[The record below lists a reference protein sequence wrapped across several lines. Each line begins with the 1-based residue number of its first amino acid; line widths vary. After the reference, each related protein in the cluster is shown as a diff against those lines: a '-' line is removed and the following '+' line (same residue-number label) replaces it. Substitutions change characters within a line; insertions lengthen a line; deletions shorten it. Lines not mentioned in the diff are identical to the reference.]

1 MGGGD
6 AAGGSAAVSP
16 ARARTAGRR
25 GARSAARGARGEASR
40 SRTAHRASRAADPLD
55 QLTDIERN
63 GGDGQLTFPDG
74 RTLRVSSLD
83 KVYFPRD
90 GVTKGDLMRYYA
102 TVAPILMPIL
112 VDRPLALKRYP
123 EGIEGQSFFQQ
134 NATKYP
140 PGVRVERITIEGGTR
155 APRFIGGDLLTL
167 LYLVQLGAIAVHA
180 WQSRVG
186 SLDDAD
192 YSTID
197 LDPGEGV
204 RFGRVV
210 EIARMFGQR
219 IRALGLRAALKTSGS
234 RGIHIAIPL
243 PPGTSYATSTRL
255 AERLAEEIVEARPKL
270 ATLERH
276 IENRPKGT
284 IYLDVQQ
291 NARGKSVVSAYS
303 VRARRGAT
311 VSAPLRWPELTGT
324 LRLDRFTVRTMPR
337 RLTRVGD
344 VWGDVLR
351 AGNRDDVVANGL

>member
-1 MGGGD
+1 MGGGYEESGD
-6 AAGGSAAVSP
+6 SAVSP
-16 ARARTAGRR
+16 TRVRK
-25 GARSAARGARGEASR
+25 GARSAVRGARRRASR
-40 SRTAHRASRAADPLD
+40 RSTAHRAPRTTDLVE
-55 QLTDIERN
+55 QLTEIERQ
-63 GGDGQLTFPDG
+63 GGDGQLTFDNG
-74 RTLRVSSLD
+74 RSLRVTSLD
-83 KVYFPRD
+83 KPYFPRD

-102 TVAPILMPIL
+102 GVAPVLMPIL
-112 VDRPLALKRYP
+112 ADRPLALKRYP

-140 PGVRVERITIEGGTR
+140 AGVRVERIVTESGAR

-210 EIARMFGQR
+210 EIARMFGDR
-219 IRALGLRAALKTSGS
+219 IGKLGLAAALKTSGS

-243 PPGTSYATSTRL
+243 PPEASFAASARL
-255 AERLAEEIVEARPKL
+255 AERLAEEIVKARPDL

-324 LRLDRFTVRTMPR
+324 LRLDRFTVRTRPR
-337 RLTRVGD
+337 RLRRVGD

-351 AGNRDDVVANGL
+351 AGNRDDAVAKGL